1 MYLNTYKLQIKVS
14 LTKGITMKKEDRLD
28 DHKETFLLMFT
39 NRLRNALKTGSSDD
53 FEALEQGL
61 EAAKRLTLGE

>member
-1 MYLNTYKLQIKVS
+1 
-14 LTKGITMKKEDRLD
+14 MKKEDRLD